1 MFHSTATGT
10 PPSSAMAQAARA
22 LRWSLASLLLVLVA
36 PALAQANTLE
46 SINSTPLP
54 DNRLQVVLGF
64 TAPPPAPLGFTI
76 ENPAKIALDFTDTK
90 LGLPKR
96 SYGIDVGA
104 VSSIT
109 AAEAGGRTRLVFN
122 LINSVPYT
130 TRIDGNNLIVTLSTA
145 TTTQIANGANNTAHF
160 GAAAATAIQNNSISN
175 IEFHRGKDGGGL
187 ITLTL
192 GDPNQSIDLTQRAG
206 KIIVNAYN
214 ASIAQNLQRRM
225 IVSDFGTPV
234 SSIDARQNGAN
245 VQLVINASGDYEQLA
260 YQADNK
266 FTVDIKPQAQT
277 AAGGGQAKPKYTG
290 QRISLNFQNIA
301 VRSVLQLLADF
312 TGLNIVVSDAVT
324 GNVTLR
330 LKNVPWDQALA
341 IILQSKGLAERRT
354 GNVVMI
360 APAKVIE
367 QQEQQQIQTQQAM
380 QKLAPLHTEIFQIR
394 YTKAEALASMLKSI
408 QTSLSG
414 GGGNTQQ
421 TSNGVS
427 GLSTRGSVVADNRT
441 NSLIVR
447 DTDQGLSNVAQLIQR
462 LDVPVKQVLISSRLV
477 YAKKSFSRDL
487 GVNFGVTSQ
496 GQTAG
501 QGGVNVGST
510 TYSIS
515 GYPNN
520 QLFNVNLPAA
530 SPTSAFGLSL
540 AKLDSTFNLSLEISA
555 AEQEGTVRQISN
567 PRVITANDQ
576 AAMIQ
581 QGVQIPY
588 QEASS
593 SGATSTSFKTAALK
607 LNVTPHITPNDR
619 VLMDLDVSND
629 SVGGIYNGVPSINT
643 QEVKTQVMVDN
654 GQTVVLGGIYQEDKE
669 HTVNKVPFFGDLPV
683 LGNLFRNNVNSN
695 TRNEL
700 LIFITPKIINNNL
713 TLTQ

>member
-22 LRWSLASLLLVLVA
+22 LRWSLTSLLLVLVT

-46 SINSTPLP
+46 SIKSTPLP

-64 TAPPPAPLGFTI
+64 ATPPPKPLGFTI
-76 ENPAKIALDFTDTK
+76 ENPATIALDFTGTK

-96 SYGIDVGA
+96 SYDISIGSVNN
-104 VSSIT
+104 IT

-122 LINSVPYT
+122 LTNSVPYT
-130 TRIDGNNLIVTLSTA
+130 TRIDGNKLIVTLSTA
-145 TTTQIANGANNTAHF
+145 TATQIANGGNNTAHF
-160 GAAAATAIQNNSISN
+160 GTASTAVQNNSISN
-175 IEFHRGKDGGGL
+175 IQFHRGKDGGGL

-192 GDPNQSIDLTQRAG
+192 GDPNQSIDLTQSAG
-206 KIIVNAYN
+206 KIIINAYN
-214 ASIAQNLQRRM
+214 ARIAQQLQRRM

-234 SSIDARQNGAN
+234 SSIDARQNGDN
-245 VQLVINASGDYEQLA
+245 VQLVVNASGDYEQLA

-277 AAGGGQAKPKYTG
+277 TAGGAPAKPKYTG

-360 APAKVIE
+360 APAKVIAA
-367 QQEQQQIQTQQAM
+367 QEQQQIQTQQAM
-380 QKLAPLHTEIFQIR
+380 QKLAPLHTQIFQIR

-421 TSNGVS
+421 TSTGVS
-427 GLSTRGSVVADNRT
+427 GLSSRGSVVADNRT

-447 DTDQGLSNVAQLIQR
+447 DTNQGLGNVAQLIQR

-477 YAKKSFSRDL
+477 YAKKSFTQDL
-487 GVNFGVTSQ
+487 GVKFGVNAPGRQ
-496 GQTAG
+496 AG
-501 QGGVNVGST
+501 AQGGSDGFGIGGS
-510 TYSIS
+510 
-515 GYPNN
+515 PNG

-540 AKLDSTFNLSLEISA
+540 AKLNSTFNLSLEISA
-555 AEQEGTVRQISN
+555 AEQVGNVHQLSN
-567 PRVITANDQ
+567 PRVITANDKS
-576 AAMIQ
+576 AMIQ

-593 SGATSTSFKTAALK
+593 SGATSVSFKTAALK

-654 GQTVVLGGIYQEDKE
+654 GQTVVLGGIYQESKE

-683 LGNLFRNNVNSN
+683 LGNLFRNNVNNNS
-695 TRNEL
+695 RNEL

-713 TLTQ
+713 ALTQ

>member
-22 LRWSLASLLLVLVA
+22 LRWSLTSLLLVLVA

-64 TAPPPAPLGFTI
+64 AAPPPTPLGFTI

-234 SSIDARQNGAN
+234 TSIDAHQNGAN

-266 FTVDIKPQAQT
+266 FTVDIKPQAQ
-277 AAGGGQAKPKYTG
+277 AAVGGGQAKPKYTG

-360 APAKVIE
+360 APAKVI
-367 QQEQQQIQTQQAM
+367 QDQEQQQIQTQQAM

-414 GGGNTQQ
+414 GGNTQQ

-427 GLSTRGSVVADNRT
+427 GLSTRGSVVADSRT

-462 LDVPVKQVLISSRLV
+462 LDIPVKQVLISSRLV

-487 GVNFGVTSQ
+487 GVNFGVTAPGRQ
-496 GQTAG
+496 AGG
-501 QGGVNVGST
+501 QGGYEGFGIGGS
-510 TYSIS
+510 
-515 GYPNN
+515 PNG

-530 SPTSAFGLSL
+530 SPTSGFGISL
-540 AKLDSTFNLSLEISA
+540 AKLSSTFNLSLEISA

-619 VLMDLDVSND
+619 VLMNLDVSND

-683 LGNLFRNNVNSN
+683 LGNLFRNNVNTN

>member
-1 MFHSTATGT
+1 MFHSMVTGT
-10 PPSSAMAQAARA
+10 SPSTAMARPMQT
-22 LRWSLASLLLVLVA
+22 LRWLLAGLLLLA
-36 PALAQANTLE
+36 LTPALALANTLE

-54 DNRLQVVLGF
+54 DNKLEVVLGF
-64 TAPPPAPLGFTI
+64 SAPPSTPLGFTI
-76 ENPAKIALDFTDTK
+76 ENPAKIALDFTGTK
-90 LGLPKR
+90 LGLSKR
-96 SYGIDVGA
+96 SYDIGVGA
-104 VSSIT
+104 VSSVT

-122 LINSVPYT
+122 LTNSVPYK
-130 TRIDGNNLIVTLSTA
+130 TRIDGNKLIVTLSTA
-145 TTTQIANGANNTAHF
+145 TVAQIANSGNNTAHF
-160 GAAAATAIQNNSISN
+160 GKTSSTATVRNSSISN
-175 IEFHRGKDGGGL
+175 IQFHRGKDGGGL

-192 GDPNQSIDLTQRAG
+192 GDPNQAIDLTQRAG

-214 ASIAQNLQRRM
+214 ASIPQKLQRRM

-234 SSIDARQNGAN
+234 SSIDARQNGSN

-277 AAGGGQAKPKYTG
+277 TAGGAPSKPKYTG

-330 LKNVPWDQALA
+330 LKNVPWDQAMA

-354 GNVVMI
+354 GNVIMI
-360 APAKVIE
+360 APAKTIE
-367 QQEQQQIQTQQAM
+367 AQEQQQIQAQQAM
-380 QKLAPLHTEIFQIR
+380 QKLAPLHTQIFQIR
-394 YTKAEALASMLKSI
+394 YTKADALASLLKSI

-414 GGGNTQQ
+414 NGGNAQQ
-421 TSNGVS
+421 TSSGVS
-427 GLSTRGSVVADNRT
+427 GLSSRGSVVADART

-447 DTDQGLSNVAQLIQR
+447 DTNQGLANVAQLIQR
-462 LDVPVKQVLISSRLV
+462 LDVPVKQVLIGSRLV

-487 GVNFGVTSQ
+487 GVKFGVTAP
-496 GQTAG
+496 GQQAGG
-501 QGGVNVGST
+501 QGGYKGFGIGGS
-510 TYSIS
+510 
-515 GYPNN
+515 PNG

-530 SPTSAFGLSL
+530 SPTSGFGLSL
-540 AKLDSTFNLSLEISA
+540 AKLSSTFNLSLEISA
-555 AEQEGTVRQISN
+555 AEQEGTVRQLSN
-567 PRVITANDQ
+567 PRVITANDK

-607 LNVTPHITPNDR
+607 LQVTPHITPNDR
-619 VLMDLDVSND
+619 ILMDLDVSND
-629 SVGGIYNGVPSINT
+629 SVGGIFNGVPSINT

-683 LGNLFRNNVNSN
+683 LGNLFRNNVNSK

-713 TLTQ
+713 SLTQ